1 MTIESNRS
9 IGGVAAILTITGV
22 ISTVFSIFR
31 FGSSSSVFGL
41 YSGVTGIVG
50 LLVFIGF
57 ILFLVAMYGFS
68 KDYAEKNIFNHV
80 LNGFIFALV
89 AGFIAAVF
97 GVVVFVSIAVG
108 LGQFGL
114 ANLPPFTVGLYLNI
128 FTVIQL
134 VYVVFVN
141 KGLNLLAYKS
151 GSNQFYTA
159 TRIFLIGAV
168 LNVILS
174 TVFTMLGLT
183 NLIGSAMA
191 PLLLLPG
198 NLVQYIAWYFAA
210 KGFFAIKPPAAPV
223 QPTQSYY
230 PPYTTGQARYCSN
243 CGTQVQPG
251 DAYCVRC
258 GKKL

>member
-31 FGSSSSVFGL
+31 IGSTSNISVL
-41 YSGVTGIVG
+41 YSAVTGIVG

-80 LNGFIFALV
+80 LNGFIFALI
-89 AGFIAAVF
+89 AGFVAAIV
-97 GVVVFVSIAVG
+97 GGLVFVSIAIG
-108 LGQFGL
+108 LGQFGI
-114 ANLPPFTVGLYLNI
+114 ANLPPFAVGLLLI
-128 FTVIQL
+128 AFAVVQL
-134 VYVVFVN
+134 IYVVFVN

-151 GSNQFYTA
+151 GSNQLYTA
-159 TRIFLIGAV
+159 TRIFLLGAA

-191 PLLLLPG
+191 PFLLLPG
-198 NLVQYIAWYFAA
+198 SLVQYIAWYFAA
-210 KGFFAIKPPAAPV
+210 KGFYAIKPPVAPIPPA
-223 QPTQSYY
+223 QPYY
-230 PPYTTGQARYCSN
+230 PPYTAGQVRYCSN